1 MFLWSFYSTLEDA
14 KKLTCVMYDIP
25 LPGLQSMAASAVF
38 SSGSPTSSPSSSARE
53 WHDASTH
60 CTSNDTSFTGV
71 SRCFEEEEGGVEEE
85 GGEEEG
91 GVEKGAL

>member
-1 MFLWSFYSTLEDA
+1 
-14 KKLTCVMYDIP
+14 
-25 LPGLQSMAASAVF
+25 MAASAAF

-71 SRCFEEEEGGVEEE
+71 SRCFEEGEGRR
-85 GGEEEG
+85 GGRG
-91 GVEKGAL
+91 GGGGGGRGTVRVCVCVCDAAYTTSYDKHIT

>member
-1 MFLWSFYSTLEDA
+1 M
-14 KKLTCVMYDIP
+14 V
-25 LPGLQSMAASAVF
+25 ASAAF

-60 CTSNDTSFTGV
+60 CTANDTSFTGV
-71 SRCFEEEEGGVEEE
+71 SRCFEEEEGGEEEEEEEGGEGGGEE

-91 GVEKGAL
+91 GEEGGEEEEEEGAL

>member
-1 MFLWSFYSTLEDA
+1 
-14 KKLTCVMYDIP
+14 
-25 LPGLQSMAASAVF
+25 MAASAAF

-71 SRCFEEEEGGVEEE
+71 SRCFEEEGGGEDG

-91 GVEKGAL
+91 GGEGGGEEEEGAL